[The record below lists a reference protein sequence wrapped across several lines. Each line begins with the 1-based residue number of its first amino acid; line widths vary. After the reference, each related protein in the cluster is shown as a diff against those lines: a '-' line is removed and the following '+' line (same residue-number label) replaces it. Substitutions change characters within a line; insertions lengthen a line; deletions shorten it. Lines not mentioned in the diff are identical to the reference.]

1 MMTTLVNA
9 VPSISD
15 SSAPDLPAP
24 PTIPSPSSKRSD
36 VPQSVSSYLEYT
48 VSKRLR
54 TPCVSNVN
62 PDTFTRPTVV
72 YAATKTTEYPRHRPQ
87 PPSAATIRRFP
98 AKLNKSTTLHG
109 WKPRNVSILTNPY
122 RLKYSSS
129 FDRCK
134 ILDLRRLISV
144 RLRSDRRTIHIHL
157 NNAEESAIVFR
168 AGTPSDASRA
178 VSTLHAILDYVRAT
192 AAVVASIPSSPQVPV
207 TPSLRIRRHRRRVGT
222 NTNIKKVSTS
232 PQHRRRLT
240 WTSASTPT
248 KTKSRVAKLL
258 GPNLARMLLRDKFL
272 DDDDESR
279 PLRVGPFRS
288 KYSNQQ
294 HLAEIVRLDLD
305 NSLMIWK
312 HCPHTLRSVLRY
324 VPDALSSLAR
334 RRFLFYQ
341 LLVAVDTA
349 HRYGVTWSSDTT
361 SAALCPQT
369 CMLTER
375 LWLRLCLPLA
385 TKTIPKSV
393 ESLDRR
399 TTTQKWIE
407 GDLSNFEYLLIVNAA
422 AGRVAG
428 PSANLHPILPWV
440 RRVRSISLISPR
452 KK

>member
-1 MMTTLVNA
+1 
-9 VPSISD
+9 
-15 SSAPDLPAP
+15 
-24 PTIPSPSSKRSD
+24 
-36 VPQSVSSYLEYT
+36 
-48 VSKRLR
+48 
-54 TPCVSNVN
+54 
-62 PDTFTRPTVV
+62 
-72 YAATKTTEYPRHRPQ
+72 
-87 PPSAATIRRFP
+87 
-98 AKLNKSTTLHG
+98 
-109 WKPRNVSILTNPY
+109 
-122 RLKYSSS
+122 
-129 FDRCK
+129 
-134 ILDLRRLISV
+134 
-144 RLRSDRRTIHIHL
+144 
-157 NNAEESAIVFR
+157 
-168 AGTPSDASRA
+168 
-178 VSTLHAILDYVRAT
+178 
-192 AAVVASIPSSPQVPV
+192 
-207 TPSLRIRRHRRRVGT
+207 
-222 NTNIKKVSTS
+222 
-232 PQHRRRLT
+232 
-240 WTSASTPT
+240 
-248 KTKSRVAKLL
+248 VAKLL

-440 RRVRSISLISPR
+440 RRVRVYHSYHRR
-452 KK
+452 KNEVSSKQVHDFENLEKGYRNLRRTKFRLTKGDDMLKYMYDSMGHHVTEFPLSDFEYYMYLARVTPVRSVV

>member
-1 MMTTLVNA
+1 MTTLVNA

-36 VPQSVSSYLEYT
+36 IPQSVSSYLEYT

-207 TPSLRIRRHRRRVGT
+207 TPSLRIRRHRR
-222 NTNIKKVSTS
+222 
-232 PQHRRRLT
+232 Q
-240 WTSASTPT
+240 WEPT
-248 KTKSRVAKLL
+248 R
-258 GPNLARMLLRDKFL
+258 
-272 DDDDESR
+272 
-279 PLRVGPFRS
+279 
-288 KYSNQQ
+288 
-294 HLAEIVRLDLD
+294 I
-305 NSLMIWK
+305 
-312 HCPHTLRSVLRY
+312 
-324 VPDALSSLAR
+324 
-334 RRFLFYQ
+334 
-341 LLVAVDTA
+341 
-349 HRYGVTWSSDTT
+349 
-361 SAALCPQT
+361 
-369 CMLTER
+369 
-375 LWLRLCLPLA
+375 
-385 TKTIPKSV
+385 
-393 ESLDRR
+393 
-399 TTTQKWIE
+399 
-407 GDLSNFEYLLIVNAA
+407 
-422 AGRVAG
+422 
-428 PSANLHPILPWV
+428 
-440 RRVRSISLISPR
+440 
-452 KK
+452 